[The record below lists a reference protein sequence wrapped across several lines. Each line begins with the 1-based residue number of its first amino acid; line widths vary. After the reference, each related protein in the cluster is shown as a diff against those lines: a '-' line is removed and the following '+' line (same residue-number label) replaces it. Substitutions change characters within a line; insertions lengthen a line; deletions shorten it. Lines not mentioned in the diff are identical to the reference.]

1 MLLRKLSQDQKTMFE
16 NLVMNLKNNV
26 LGFSQI
32 HIPYFTAH
40 GVQHADGVIEQ
51 LSNMIPNEVLKE
63 MDDIEVFILLCSAW
77 LHDIGLLV
85 NVDKNGKRLSN
96 EEVRDRHHELSRDLI
111 MKKHNQLGLVDSR
124 AAEIVAE
131 VCYCHRRRV
140 NLDTYFPSEEIT
152 FDGSKVRVQFL
163 SALLRLADA
172 MDTGS
177 KRAPRVLMG
186 DILELPENEKRHWRA
201 CQLISGIDY
210 AAERLSIIID
220 SRYKGDEERKLALW
234 KFKDLYKEFLPIR
247 DLLIKNGLNYSDLI
261 DRLFNVITRE
271 PPEVIS
277 GNRYFRRIMI
287 TWKDLQK
294 RANKLTEATL
304 GTGTIRQKY
313 DRGLFLARKE
323 IEQEFTKFLKSDK
336 VGFAIT
342 GDTGS
347 GKTSLIC
354 NLAEQYRLKNV
365 VLLYNCPSLPH
376 LDIER
381 KIFEDLSPSPEFRMS
396 TFLDELL
403 EEISEKAREKE
414 NRNFIVFID
423 AINEVDDSKQLL
435 KNINEMIAH
444 VSCPHVKIVIS
455 CRTIIW
461 NTLLL
466 LRDFLYRTKF
476 YTFRGKEE
484 VRLAEFN
491 DEELEKAYELYR
503 KQYKLESEFQHL
515 SQKAKDVCRVPLMLR
530 FISETYEGK
539 KIPPYVP
546 LELVFN
552 EYCKKFV
559 ESDMEVLLGKIVY
572 KMHNLKTDH
581 IARRKLAEDAFI
593 AKHMADSTPSS
604 AYVKLLDR
612 GILTE
617 SPFGEV
623 KFLRDRFFEFLLAR
637 RILEEPLE
645 EDRCLSLIKQA
656 STFNSLWGAIKT
668 AIFLKGD
675 LELTKKLATYDDYD
689 VRQVLIDT
697 FKTLSIR
704 DWDKIYSLMK
714 DILSSDSVASKRLAV
729 LASCEIIPCPA
740 DLLVSAMLDK
750 NVEIRGLAIQHTYM
764 LWRKNPEEG
773 RKVIK
778 EICSFGLKDIMV
790 NRRAFLASLELQA
803 RIFLNHTK
811 EKDAILLVDSLSLD
825 RVRTFTRKPLIGN
838 IAFRLGARFAK
849 RIVTKMWKLEYD
861 LWISPFFKAS
871 QEEREKMRL
880 LIPYLNVEE
889 KLSPE
894 IERILY
900 EAAGSDL
907 SAVAAMA
914 SIVLIIQG
922 RALPESVLS
931 IIKKLITSRDERR
944 VHVALKVLAFMSK
957 VLVSELE
964 TEFDTASE
972 IIYGDPRF
980 HKWIGEFGLNMCEQ
994 QKGKID
1000 FIEKIIKKAIDER
1013 NLKVLEITVADL
1025 GNIGVR
1031 FPINSLLTLADVF
1044 AFDYEP
1050 LQEVLIESLAKIRAL
1065 YPDKVDK
1072 YLKDEH
1078 PNLLNEV
1085 QRTSAVPPYLEL
1097 YGMSSFFLDVVIASS
1112 LMRPLAAD
1120 FIEKFTQIRNEK
1132 DFQKLLSYG
1141 LKKSIDWWMHRK
1153 NVKAYLEWV
1162 EQIS

>member
-1 MLLRKLSQDQKTMFE
+1 MFE
-16 NLVMNLKNNV
+16 NLVLNLKNNV

-32 HIPYFTAH
+32 HIPYFTGH
-40 GVQHADGVIEQ
+40 GVQHAEGVVEQ
-51 LSNMIPNEVLKE
+51 LTNMISNEVLKQ
-63 MDDIEVFILLCSAW
+63 MDAIEVFILLCSAW

-96 EEVRDRHHELSRDLI
+96 EEVRDCHHELSRDLI
-111 MKKHNQLGLVDSR
+111 LEKHNQLGLVDSR

-140 NLDTYFPSEEIT
+140 NLDTYFPSEEIS
-152 FDGSKVRVQFL
+152 FDGSKVRVRFL

-177 KRAPRVLMG
+177 KRAPRILMG
-186 DILELPENEKRHWRA
+186 DMLKLPENERRHWQA

-210 AAERLSIIID
+210 AAKRLSIIID
-220 SRYKGDEERKLALW
+220 SRYKDEEERKLSLW

-261 DRLFNVITRE
+261 ERLFDVITRE

-277 GNRYFRRIMI
+277 GNRYFRRIML
-287 TWKDLQK
+287 TWEDLQK

-304 GTGTIRQKY
+304 GTGIIRQKY
-313 DRGLFLARKE
+313 DRELFVKRQE
-323 IEQEFTKFLKSDK
+323 IEEEFVNFLKSDK

-354 NLAEQYRLKNV
+354 NLAEKHPLDNV
-365 VLLYNCPSLPH
+365 VLLYNGPSLPH

-381 KIFEDLSPSPEFRMS
+381 KILEDLSPSAEFRMS
-396 TFLDELL
+396 TFFDELL

-414 NRNFIVFID
+414 DRNLIVFID

-444 VSCPHVKIVIS
+444 VACPRIKIVIS

-466 LRDFLYRTKF
+466 LRDFLYRTNF
-476 YTFRGKEE
+476 YTFRGQEE
-484 VRLAEFN
+484 VKLAGFK
-491 DEELEKAYELYR
+491 DEELEKAYELY
-503 KQYKLESEFQHL
+503 KKHYKLKNEFQHL

-539 KIPPYVP
+539 EIPPYVP
-546 LELVFN
+546 LELVFD
-552 EYCKKFV
+552 EYCRKFV
-559 ESDMEVLLGKIVY
+559 ESDMEVLLGKIVD
-572 KMHNLKTDH
+572 KMHTLETDH
-581 IARRKLAEDAFI
+581 IARRKLAEDPFI

-604 AYVKLLDR
+604 AYVKLLDQ

-617 SPFGEV
+617 GPFGDV
-623 KFLRDRFFEFLLAR
+623 KFLRDQFFEFLLAR

-645 EDRCLSLIKQA
+645 KERCLSLIKQA

-675 LELTKKLATYDDYD
+675 LELTKKLATHDDYD

-704 DWDKIYSLMK
+704 DWDKIHSLMK
-714 DILSSDSVASKRLAV
+714 DLLSSNSVASKRLAV
-729 LASCEIIPCPA
+729 LASYEIIPCPA

-750 NVEIRGLAIQHTYM
+750 NDEIRGLAIQHSYL
-764 LWRKNPEEG
+764 LWCRDHGEG
-773 RKVIK
+773 EKVVRKV
-778 EICSFGLKDIMV
+778 SSLGLKDIMT
-790 NRRAFLASLELQA
+790 NRRAFLTSLELQA

-811 EKDAILLVDSLSLD
+811 EKEAILLVDSLSLD
-825 RVRTFTRKPLIGN
+825 RLRTFTRKRLIGK

-849 RIVTKMWKLEYD
+849 RIVTGMWKLEYD
-861 LWISPFFKAS
+861 LWIFPFFKAS
-871 QEEREKMRL
+871 EDEREKIRI
-880 LIPYLNVEE
+880 LIPYLNVEK

-907 SAVAAMA
+907 YAVAAMA
-914 SIVLIIQG
+914 NITLIVHG
-922 RALPESVLS
+922 RVLPESALS
-931 IIKKLITSRDERR
+931 IINKLIKSRDERR
-944 VHVALKVLAFMSK
+944 VHVALKALAFMSK
-957 VLVSELE
+957 VAVSELE
-964 TEFDTASE
+964 TEFDMASE

-980 HKWIGEFGLNMCEQ
+980 HKWIGEFGLNICERQ
-994 QKGKID
+994 RGKID
-1000 FIEKIIKKAIDER
+1000 LIEKIIKKATDER
-1013 NLKVLEITVADL
+1013 NLKVLEIAVAEL
-1025 GNIGVR
+1025 GKIGVR
-1031 FPINSLLTLADVF
+1031 FPTSSLLTLEDVF
-1044 AFDYEP
+1044 ALDYEP
-1050 LQEVLIESLAKIRAL
+1050 VQKALIESLAEIRAL

-1078 PNLLNEV
+1078 PRFSNRV
-1085 QRTSAVPPYLEL
+1085 KRTPAVPTYLEL
-1097 YGMSSFFLDVVIASS
+1097 YGISSFFLDIVIASP
-1112 LMRPLAAD
+1112 LMRSLAAD
-1120 FIEKFTQIRNEK
+1120 FIEKFTQIQNEK

-1141 LKKSIDWWMHRK
+1141 LKKSIDWWINRENFK
-1153 NVKAYLEWV
+1153 TFLEWV
-1162 EQIS
+1162 EQIG